1 VRRRPD
7 GRLTAC
13 DLPLH
18 QLCKRALFIGCELSV
33 RSDLCDLAVGADAD
47 DNIAALDGAEAVRD
61 RNGGVIA
68 LEQLG
73 EGLVDE
79 GLRFG
84 VEG

>member
-1 VRRRPD
+1 
-7 GRLTAC
+7 
-13 DLPLH
+13 
-18 QLCKRALFIGCELSV
+18 
-33 RSDLCDLAVGADAD
+33 LCDLAVGADAD